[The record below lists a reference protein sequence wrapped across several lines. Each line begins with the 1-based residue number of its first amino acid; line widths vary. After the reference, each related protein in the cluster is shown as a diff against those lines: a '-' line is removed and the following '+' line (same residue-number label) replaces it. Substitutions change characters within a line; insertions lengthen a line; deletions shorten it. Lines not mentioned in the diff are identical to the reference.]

1 MELNFKHNINGEQ
14 LIIAVAQDYES
25 SQVLM
30 VAFMN
35 KLAFQKSLETK
46 VAHYW
51 STSRNKLWLKG
62 ESSNNTQ
69 EIKEVFVDCDMDCIV
84 LKVKQNGAACHEGYY
99 SCFFREINTDNQSN
113 IDPTNLKEDDIKVIA
128 ERLFNPD
135 DVYGA

>member
-1 MELNFKHNINGEQ
+1 
-14 LIIAVAQDYES
+14 
-25 SQVLM
+25 M

-69 EIKEVFVDCDMDCIV
+69 EIKEVFVDCDMDCII

-99 SCFFREINTDNQSN
+99 SCFFREINNGAEKSS
-113 IDPTNLKEDDIKVIA
+113 IDASNLKENDIKVIA
-128 ERLFNPD
+128 DRLFNPD
-135 DVYGA
+135 DVYGS